1 MDFATGKGYVQPRR
15 SPREATVRAFVPA
28 DVGQGRGERQGL
40 PVDAG
45 RGRGKELEE
54 NPGQKAGP

>member
-1 MDFATGKGYVQPRR
+1 MYSRAVHRGRR
-15 SPREATVRAFVPA
+15 LSGLCVPA
-28 DVGQGRGERQGL
+28 DVGQGGERQGL

-54 NPGQKAGP
+54 NPGQGRPAQRCT